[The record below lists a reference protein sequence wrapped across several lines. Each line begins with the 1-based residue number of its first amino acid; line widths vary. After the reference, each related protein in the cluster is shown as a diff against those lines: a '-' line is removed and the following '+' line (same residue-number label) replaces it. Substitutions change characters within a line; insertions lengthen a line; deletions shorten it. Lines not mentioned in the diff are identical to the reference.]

1 MDYTAIEIA
10 GYYGMADPDTVRT
23 CENCYKDKAKARLA
37 AAETAYILA
46 NHALP
51 EWGTVIERFEIIDGN
66 FLFIHAD
73 PDAAN

>member
-1 MDYTAIEIA
+1 MNMIEIEIA
-10 GYYGMADPDTVRT
+10 GYYGFADADTIKT
-23 CENCYKDKAKARLA
+23 CESCYKDKAKARLA

-66 FLFIHAD
+66 FLFIHPD
-73 PDAAN
+73 PDRAE